1 MTGRMNKTD
10 KILQLTALAVIIAS
24 ITAKAIIGCDD
35 TDVLVVMSIVAIML
49 YVIFLVC
56 SFFPATWRM
65 TIKQKGKIKDEA
77 AYQNRYRRVLAVFN
91 LVVALL
97 LACLIIFTC

>member
-10 KILQLTALAVIIAS
+10 KILQLTALAVIVAAIV
-24 ITAKAIIGCDD
+24 TKAVIGCDD
-35 TDVLVVMSIVAIML
+35 TGVFAVMSIIAIML

-65 TIKQKGKIKDEA
+65 TIKQKDKIKDEA
-77 AYQNRYRRVLAVFN
+77 AYQDRYRRVMAVFN

-97 LACLIIFTC
+97 FACLIVFTC